1 MLVTHDYHVHST
13 YSDGTGLPWM
23 VAAAEEA
30 GLEAIGF
37 ADHCNVSEREPA
49 IHEKYEQGFNLD
61 LTYER
66 RREAI
71 EGLRERTELTIY
83 DAVELDYDPRDEGS
97 IRTFLEEAGFD
108 YALGSVHSLDG
119 TDVQDP
125 AEFDAMSD
133 EDCRAVVDAYYEEL
147 VELVESELFAIAAH
161 VDLIE
166 RTPALRGY
174 TDETHYGAVA
184 DAFERSRTVP
194 EINAGRTLQ
203 EYGTFHPAPEF
214 LAYLDDRGIPFV
226 AGSDA
231 HAPTELRDRIP
242 ELEAHF
248 DELGLE
254 PARPFG

>member
-1 MLVTHDYHVHST
+1 VHLTHDYHTHTT

-23 VAAAEEA
+23 VEAAEEA

-49 IHEKYEQGFNLD
+49 VREKYEQGFNLD
-61 LTYER
+61 LTYGR

-71 EGLRERTELTIY
+71 EGIRERTELTVY
-83 DAVELDYDPRDEGS
+83 DAVELDYDPRDEGAS
-97 IRTFLEEAGFD
+97 RRFLEEAEFD
-108 YALGSVHSLDG
+108 YAMGSVHSLDG
-119 TDVQDP
+119 ADVQDV
-125 AEFDAMSD
+125 AQFDAMAD
-133 EDCRAVVDAYYEEL
+133 EDCRAVVDDYYEEL
-147 VELVESELFAIAAH
+147 AALVESELFAIAAH

-174 TDETHYGAVA
+174 TDEGHYERVA

-203 EYGTFHPAPEF
+203 EYGEFHPAPDF
-214 LAYLDDRGIPFV
+214 LAALDDRGIPFV

-231 HAPTELRDRIP
+231 HSPEELHDRLP
-242 ELEAHF
+242 ELEAYF
-248 DELGLE
+248 EELGLE
-254 PARPFG
+254 PVRPFD